1 MYICE
6 ESRKI
11 TRNYLLD
18 NDGMLAWFLENFQK
32 IAGRKY
38 PAEGKKPVKLKD
50 VCSMW
55 KDSDLYDNLSIE

>member
-1 MYICE
+1 
-6 ESRKI
+6 
-11 TRNYLLD
+11 
-18 NDGMLAWFLENFQK
+18 MLAWFLENFQK